1 MDLYPNNSQVS
12 VFNKISEIP
21 SVVWDELNCSQNLYF
36 SSNYLNALEKNNSH
50 LSYFYLIL
58 KNKNEKAIAFAN
70 VQIIEFKLDTL
81 ERDSS
86 NLFKKIT
93 SIGRKLSIFPKEKPL
108 KIIICGNSFVSGEH
122 GIFIKK
128 GENKRLILRKISK
141 GILHYTEYSNQENPV
156 DIFMMKDFIVDSLS
170 VTKELLSLGYY
181 AFNIEPN
188 MTLKISPKWQNFDNY
203 LAALKTKFRVK
214 AKKAIKLSNNL
225 VTKDITVLNFEE
237 HLLKMTELY
246 KKVVT
251 KAAFNLGEF
260 KLQTY
265 KSLKTKLG
273 DSYILKSY
281 WIEDKMVGF
290 MSGMINK
297 KNLEA
302 HFVGLDYE
310 FNKQYAIYQRMLYD
324 YIKIAI
330 DNKIELL
337 NFGRTA
343 SEIKSSVGA
352 IPQDLTVYIRHK
364 KSIRNKIL
372 KLFLLKIQPTE
383 FNQKFPFKIEKE
395 KS

>member
-170 VTKELLSLGYY
+170 VTKELLSFGYY
-181 AFNIEPN
+181 AFNI
-188 MTLKISPKWQNFDNY
+188 
-203 LAALKTKFRVK
+203 
-214 AKKAIKLSNNL
+214 
-225 VTKDITVLNFEE
+225 
-237 HLLKMTELY
+237 
-246 KKVVT
+246 
-251 KAAFNLGEF
+251 
-260 KLQTY
+260 
-265 KSLKTKLG
+265 
-273 DSYILKSY
+273 
-281 WIEDKMVGF
+281 
-290 MSGMINK
+290 
-297 KNLEA
+297 
-302 HFVGLDYE
+302 
-310 FNKQYAIYQRMLYD
+310 
-324 YIKIAI
+324 
-330 DNKIELL
+330 
-337 NFGRTA
+337 
-343 SEIKSSVGA
+343 
-352 IPQDLTVYIRHK
+352 
-364 KSIRNKIL
+364 
-372 KLFLLKIQPTE
+372 
-383 FNQKFPFKIEKE
+383 
-395 KS
+395 